1 MRAAVLGLGEAGTRY
16 AADLAAA
23 GWQVSG
29 YDPAP
34 VRTPP
39 GVLRAVS
46 AAEAAAGSELVIG
59 LTGAAAAVTA
69 AAAAA
74 PGMRP
79 GGCYADF
86 NSASGAQKRQVQMAL
101 ADTGAVV
108 QMADVAVL
116 APVGRAGAAT
126 PLLVSGPGAA
136 AAADVFRALGA
147 EVDVL
152 AAPVGAAADRKLLRS
167 VFMKG
172 LAAAVLE
179 SVAAA
184 RAAGCEPWLRD
195 QIAAELGP
203 GGHALVDRLIDGSA
217 RHAARRIPE
226 VEASRAYLHDLGVPT
241 PVCDATLTWL
251 GTLRDVAP

>member
-1 MRAAVLGLGEAGTRY
+1 MHVAILGLGEAGSRY

-34 VRTPP
+34 VDTPP

-46 AAEAAAGSELVIG
+46 AAAAAAGSDLVIG
-59 LTGAAAAVTA
+59 LTGTA

-74 PGMRP
+74 AAAVAADMPR

-86 NSASGAQKRQVQMAL
+86 NSASAAQKRQVEMAL
-101 ADTGAVV
+101 AGA
-108 QMADVAVL
+108 
-116 APVGRAGAAT
+116 
-126 PLLVSGPGAA
+126 
-136 AAADVFRALGA
+136 FRALGA
-147 EVDVL
+147 PVDVL

-179 SVAAA
+179 AVAAA
-184 RAAGCEPWLRD
+184 RAAGCEPWLPD

-203 GGHALVDRLIDGSA
+203 GGHGLVDRLIAGSA

-226 VEASRAYLHDLGVPT
+226 VEASRAYLQDLGVPT
-241 PVCDATLTWL
+241 PVCDATLRWL
-251 GTLRDVAP
+251 GTLRDAGR